1 MSADRRPATEPVF
14 LTVAEVA
21 ERTGLT
27 QYEVRSEVRR
37 GVFPHRA
44 IGTRPLI
51 RFTREDIDAYV
62 ERVAARKK
70 KEAAPSGLTPGSRA
84 RRRTA

>member
-1 MSADRRPATEPVF
+1 MTGPEPRF
-14 LTVAEVA
+14 LTVADVA
-21 ERTGLT
+21 ARTGLS

-37 GVFPHRA
+37 GVFPHRE
-44 IGTRPLI
+44 IGARPLI

-84 RRRTA
+84 RRKRA